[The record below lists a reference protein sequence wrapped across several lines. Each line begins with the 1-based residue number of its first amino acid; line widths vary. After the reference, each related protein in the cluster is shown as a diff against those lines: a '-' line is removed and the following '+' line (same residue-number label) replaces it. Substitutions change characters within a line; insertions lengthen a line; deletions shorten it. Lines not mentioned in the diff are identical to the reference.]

1 MTASGVSVA
10 LCTYN
15 GGRFIEEQLN
25 SILAQVV
32 PVSEIVVSDDGS
44 TDDTLGIV
52 RRVAAEVRAGKTST
66 QIRLLDSVGG
76 RGVTKNF
83 ERSISACRGDLIVLA
98 DQDDIWHENKLGIML
113 EQFDTRQDLLFLHS
127 DARLVDGSGV
137 PLGRN
142 LLDAL
147 EVSAPDRS
155 AIHSGQAFSVFL
167 RRNLA
172 TGATSMIRRDLLKFA
187 LPFPKEWVH
196 DEWLAI
202 VACAV
207 AELDFVPEAL
217 IDYRQHG
224 QNQIGVQLP
233 SLSIKVQRVLEP
245 RGDRNLRL
253 MLKFRTLVARL
264 EALDAVA
271 PIAPEKMMWATGKM
285 AFEDL
290 RSRLPAHRLLRL
302 LPVARE
308 GRKGSYRRYASQGW
322 LDMFRD
328 VLQPI

>member
-1 MTASGVSVA
+1 MTAPGVSVA

-15 GGRFIEEQLN
+15 GGRYIEEQLN
-25 SILAQVV
+25 SILAQRVSM
-32 PVSEIVVSDDGS
+32 SEIVVSDDGS

-52 RRVAAEVRAGKTST
+52 RRVAAEVRAGETATK
-66 QIRLLDSVGG
+66 IRILESVGG
-76 RGVTKNF
+76 LGVTRNF
-83 ERSISACRGDLIVLA
+83 ERSISACRNDVIVLA

-113 EQFDTRQDLLFLHS
+113 DQFDTRQDLLFLHS
-127 DARLVDGSGV
+127 DARLVDGNGA
-137 PLGRN
+137 PLGQN

-147 EVSAPDRS
+147 EVSSPDRA
-155 AIHSGQAFSVFL
+155 AIHSGQAFAVFL

-187 LPFPKEWVH
+187 LPFPEEWVH

-202 VACAV
+202 VASAV
-207 AELDFVPEAL
+207 AELDFVPECL

-224 QNQIGVQLP
+224 ENQIGVQLP
-233 SLSIKVQRVLEP
+233 SLAVKVKRVLEP
-245 RGDRNLRL
+245 RGDRNLML
-253 MLKFRTLVARL
+253 MLKFRRLVVRL

-285 AFEDL
+285 DFEDF
-290 RSRLPAHRLLRL
+290 RSRLPAHRLLRF

-308 GRKGSYRRYASQGW
+308 GLKGSYRRYASQGRM
-322 LDMFRD
+322 DMVRD
-328 VLQPI
+328 VLQST